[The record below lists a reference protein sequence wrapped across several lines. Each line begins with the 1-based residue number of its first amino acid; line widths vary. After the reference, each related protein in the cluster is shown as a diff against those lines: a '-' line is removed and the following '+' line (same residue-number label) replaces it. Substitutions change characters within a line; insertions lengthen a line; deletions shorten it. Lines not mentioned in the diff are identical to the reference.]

1 MTGQEKIDALIA
13 SISDIQD
20 RITESAVMTVGAVG
34 YAAIGGV
41 INDDTF
47 DDGLITSSELNAYL
61 DAKKSLY

>member
-20 RITESAVMTVGAVG
+20 SITESAVMTVGAVG

-41 INDDTF
+41 INDDTC
-47 DDGLITSSELNAYL
+47 LLYTSPSPR
-61 DAKKSLY
+61 D